1 MKKETLEIDA
11 KKAIE
16 ALKKTQTEAT
26 TTTKTMRDL
35 RNEFKAVKDSM
46 VNMEEGSDEFLAAA
60 NKAGVLKHQIDEI
73 GQSAN
78 GASSD
83 FGDMVG
89 NVAKLGAGLVGA
101 FQSAQA
107 ALSLFGVE
115 SEEVVESI
123 KTMQN
128 LMAMTQGLSSI
139 DNGIKAINK
148 LRNSITST
156 TIAAKALKAVLQPK
170 VIIALTLAIT
180 AAVIVWKKLH
190 TEVKETYNA
199 MKEVNEEAQN
209 NVSYAAQQITKIK
222 LLKAEINDEN
232 NTLEDKK
239 KALKELNRII
249 PTYNGYIDDTTGKL
263 IENTKAEE
271 EYVKSLLKEAK
282 ARASINLTQ
291 KEMEKKLKLQ
301 MQLDEKR
308 NELEELNRKL
318 AEDTYTLKSAT
329 NNTSQQ
335 IFSDAVSNDK
345 RLINSVE
352 NDIERLNQ
360 DIDEIDGRIVSI
372 TNAASDLST
381 VNDVLNGGSKPT
393 DSGGSNEENK
403 AKEEIAERQKEI
415 DAYIKKLEELAI
427 AADAADIYNKLVNPK
442 DKPTIGG
449 PINKTQDGLERPE
462 EEDDTS
468 YADKIFNRVKLNA
481 EAYAQM
487 ENDTRAALEQISK
500 DIETAHNLNLISDE
514 EYATA
519 RKNIDDEI
527 AENQKKNAAAS
538 VSNVMSMATGISSI
552 LSSIASAEDK
562 QSEDSLR
569 RYKAMQTAAATINML
584 VGITAA
590 ISGLFTTKSGPWDI
604 ALAAIQAA
612 SIAAS
617 GLANIHQIQTTELGG
632 SPLTGVANT
641 AGAALATTIIPPQLY
656 SATVQNAQV
665 ESKISEQRVYVVE
678 SDIKD
683 TTNRVDVQESENRY

>member
-462 EEDDTS
+462 EDDDTS

-617 GLANIHQIQTTELGG
+617 GLANIHQIQNTELGG